1 MLHVTALMMG
11 AIYEAD
17 SMQSLS
23 SLLVSLP
30 IMLVLI

>member
-1 MLHVTALMMG
+1 MLTALMMG

-23 SLLVSLP
+23 SHLVLLP
-30 IMLVLI
+30 IILVLI